1 LLWKRKSFLLFS
13 QSFFLS
19 EHLQGVVAEKKIKE
33 IDFPIDVENI
43 KKN

>member
-1 LLWKRKSFLLFS
+1 MEKKKFFAFFPI
-13 QSFFLS
+13 FFLS